1 MKSMKGFKSRERER
15 EREKE
20 RERERIGSVN
30 HDFGFQRVAVDNG
43 SEEDDKR
50 RIREKRSTV
59 ES

>member
-15 EREKE
+15 K

-43 SEEDDKR
+43 SEEEDKR

>member
-1 MKSMKGFKSRERER
+1 MKSMKGFKCRERER
-15 EREKE
+15 K

-43 SEEDDKR
+43 SEEEDKR